1 MTKDHWW
8 MTPIWVLHID
18 PTQIDFNKII
28 KEVYKLQKKDK
39 GRIVSNYGGWQSN
52 VLDLKA
58 DTEINKLLKEIERQA
73 QVCFEELD
81 IKPLYTKKIDT
92 AWININKKSD
102 SNAPHLHP
110 NSILSGCV
118 YIQSDDKAGNIK
130 IHRNAMEA
138 YYYSTYINSDNQ
150 YSYEHVYYKPIEHT
164 AIVFP
169 SYLMH
174 SVEPSNSEQDRI
186 SIAYNLY

>member
-1 MTKDHWW
+1 
-8 MTPIWVLHID
+8 MTPIWVFHINSA
-18 PTQIDFNKII
+18 QIDFNKII
-28 KEVYKLQKKDK
+28 KEVYKIQKKDK

-58 DTEINKLLKEIERQA
+58 DTEINKLLKEIERQT
-73 QVCFEELD
+73 QVCFDELD
-81 IKPLYTKKIDT
+81 IKSFYTKKIAN

-138 YYYSTYINSDNQ
+138 YYYNTYINSDNQ
-150 YSYEHVYYKPIEHT
+150 YSYEHIYYKPIEHT

-186 SIAYNLY
+186 SIAYNLW